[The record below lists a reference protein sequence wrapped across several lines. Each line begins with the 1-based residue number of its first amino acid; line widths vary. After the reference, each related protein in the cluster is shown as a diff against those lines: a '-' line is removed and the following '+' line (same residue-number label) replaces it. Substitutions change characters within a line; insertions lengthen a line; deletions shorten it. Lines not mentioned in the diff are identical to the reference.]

1 LNVDTTTFEIL
12 KREAAIGYTL
22 SPGASIRCKE
32 PIIAKVSGHCGDGY
46 TIQLYPTI
54 KVDAS
59 TTIKTAS
66 AYAHK
71 LVLEVVEFSI
81 LRGILDSVMT
91 LYPDKKYIVDGYF
104 AMDETAELHIK
115 PGVNILFSNGAGLA
129 LNKGKL
135 YAKGTPDS
143 LITFTMRLGHERFIH
158 YIKGDSAV
166 GAIEYTV
173 FDRLAYGRGYITN
186 TFQNLILKNCIIQN
200 NASDYGE
207 TILTNCILEFCNLI
221 NNSAKFKGCLGSFMN
236 NVQLHS
242 CNVMYNEFE
251 LSPSYVHDATVW
263 GNTNTP
269 HACNIFNN
277 YNLDGEQ
284 MNADVNPQ
292 NGLV

>member
-1 LNVDTTTFEIL
+1 MINPGETIEIYPTVKCVYGVMENASVCINHGLNVDTTTFEIL

-143 LITFTMRLGHERFIH
+143 LITFTMRLGHNQRWQWRWN
-158 YIKGDSAV
+158 D
-166 GAIEYTV
+166 
-173 FDRLAYGRGYITN
+173 
-186 TFQNLILKNCIIQN
+186 
-200 NASDYGE
+200 
-207 TILTNCILEFCNLI
+207 
-221 NNSAKFKGCLGSFMN
+221 
-236 NVQLHS
+236 
-242 CNVMYNEFE
+242 
-251 LSPSYVHDATVW
+251 
-263 GNTNTP
+263 
-269 HACNIFNN
+269 
-277 YNLDGEQ
+277 
-284 MNADVNPQ
+284 
-292 NGLV
+292 